1 MWNAKTP
8 TWRMSA
14 SVFKIRH
21 TPTKLRVHT
30 MQTHQQPTKI
40 IRIATVLDRTGLS
53 KPFIYQMI
61 RRGEFPA
68 SIRLAPRYAG
78 WVEQEVN
85 DWLDQRIAAARGR

>member
-1 MWNAKTP
+1 
-8 TWRMSA
+8 
-14 SVFKIRH
+14 
-21 TPTKLRVHT
+21 

-40 IRIATVLDRTGLS
+40 IRIATVLERTGLS

-85 DWLDQRIAAARGR
+85 DWLNRRIAAARGQ